1 MFIKNINAY
10 KLETKLAKA
19 ELTEVLESKPAREPG
34 TQELSAYGFTA
45 PVKQSSELVI
55 EAGDYMLICA
65 EENKRDLPASVVK
78 AEFDK
83 QVEKIEHD
91 QCRKVYKK
99 ERDQIKDEVIM
110 RLLPSAFIKTS
121 RIYAIICNKSSMIYI
136 GHSSK
141 TKCEEMLNAIRSV
154 LGSLPVRPLEL
165 NLEQCDV
172 MTKILRYGSH
182 VFECG
187 TKATLKDIDG
197 IETVKFTNH
206 DLGSEEV
213 IDHIDAGK
221 VVTEIELLSKQ
232 DMRFVLNEKLTL
244 KQVKYPE
251 REDDESDFI
260 GDLAIAGGLLT
271 LLIGDLANEF
281 GGINIPERI

>member
-1 MFIKNINAY
+1 MFIKNLNVY
-10 KLETKLAKA
+10 LLEKTISADSLTKALS
-19 ELTEVLESKPAREPG
+19 EKPASEPIAM
-34 TQELSAYGFTA
+34 ELSTYGFA
-45 PVKQSSELVI
+45 QPHKQSSDLVI

-65 EENKRDLPASVVK
+65 EESKRDLPASVAK
-78 AEFDK
+78 AKVDK
-83 QVEKIEHD
+83 HVEEIESS

-99 ERDQIKDEVIM
+99 ERDQIKDEIIIDM
-110 RLLPSAFIKTS
+110 LPNAFIKTS
-121 RIYAIICNKSSMIYI
+121 RVYAIIDSKNGMIFV

-141 TKCEEMLNAIRSV
+141 AKCEEMLNAIRSV

-244 KQVKYPE
+244 KQIKYPE

>member
-1 MFIKNINAY
+1 MFIKSLNVY
-10 KLETKLAKA
+10 KLEAKLAKA
-19 ELTEVLESKPAREPG
+19 ELTEALESKPARQPG
-34 TQELSAYGFTA
+34 TQELSAYGFAA

-78 AEFDK
+78 AA
-83 QVEKIEHD
+83 VEKKVESIELS
-91 QCRKVYKK
+91 QGRKVYKK
-99 ERDQIKDEVIM
+99 ERDQIKDEIIIDM
-110 RLLPSAFIKTS
+110 LPNAFIKTS
-121 RIYAIICNKSSMIYI
+121 RIYAIIDSKSGMIFI

-154 LGSLPVRPLEL
+154 LGSLPVRPLEF

-187 TKATLKDIDG
+187 TKATLKDIEG

-232 DMRFVLNEKLTL
+232 DIRFVLNEKLTL
-244 KQVKYPE
+244 KQIKCPE
-251 REDDESDFI
+251 AEEDESDFLS
-260 GDLAIAGGLLT
+260 DLSIAGGLLSQ
-271 LLIGDLANEF
+271 LVDDLARVF
-281 GGINIPERI
+281 GGINKPKRI

>member
-1 MFIKNINAY
+1 MFIKNLNAY
-10 KLETKLAKA
+10 KLETKLAKT
-19 ELTEVLESKPAREPG
+19 ELTEALESKPARQPG

-78 AEFDK
+78 AEVDK
-83 QVEKIEHD
+83 QVEKIEQD

-99 ERDQIKDEVIM
+99 ERDQIKDEIIIDM
-110 RLLPSAFIKTS
+110 LPNAFIKTS
-121 RIYAIICNKSSMIYI
+121 RVYAIIDSKNGMIFV

-141 TKCEEMLNAIRSV
+141 AKCEEMLNAIRSV

-244 KQVKYPE
+244 KQIKYPE

-281 GGINIPERI
+281 GGIKIPERI